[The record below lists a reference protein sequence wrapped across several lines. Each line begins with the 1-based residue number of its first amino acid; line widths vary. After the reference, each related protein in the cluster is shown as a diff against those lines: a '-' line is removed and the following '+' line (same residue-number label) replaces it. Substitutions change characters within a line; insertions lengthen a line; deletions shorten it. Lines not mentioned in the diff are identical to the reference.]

1 MPKGF
6 VYTPQEGDPLSIEKM
21 QLALRRGS
29 NKTLIL
35 DYNRQDLSG
44 FFGVR
49 RQLLWVVALHQVF
62 LERFGRSPIQ
72 MEKSGMV
79 TTTGPVAIIEDDWIP
94 LGPNNRPEDP
104 QLN

>member
-6 VYTPQEGDPLSIEKM
+6 VYTPQEGDAKHIEINVI
-21 QLALRRGS
+21 ALRRGS
-29 NKTLIL
+29 NRALIYEYRRH
-35 DYNRQDLSG
+35 DDSG
-44 FFGVR
+44 FYGVR
-49 RQLLWVVALHQVF
+49 SQLLWVIALHKVF

-79 TTTGPVAIIEDDWIP
+79 TTTGPVAIIEDDWIQ
-94 LGPNNRPEDP
+94 LGPGSQPEDP